1 MIILF
6 SNTYHNKIL
15 CRDNIEAMRFDLV
28 FSYWIFAWYL
38 LYMAKIVKYSPKLVI
53 VLGIIENAMLL
64 VGMIMY
70 GSNLRTITSFI
81 VINTFIKLLPYYSLR
96 YEKIQVSDWK
106 PITMVFFLYCCWL
119 YYNQEDLTG
128 SYKKVFDSLI
138 HNRNDT
144 PAMQLVEMLRKNYY
158 K

>member
-1 MIILF
+1 
-6 SNTYHNKIL
+6 
-15 CRDNIEAMRFDLV
+15 MRFDLV

-53 VLGIIENAMLL
+53 VLGIIENTVLL
-64 VGMIMY
+64 IGMIMY

-96 YEKIQVSDWK
+96 SETIRISDWK
-106 PITMVFFLYCCWL
+106 HAVFVFLLYCCWL

-128 SYKKVFDSLI
+128 NYKKVFDSLI
-138 HNRNDT
+138 HNRNET
-144 PAMQLVEMLRKNYY
+144 PMMQLLEKVLRK
-158 K
+158 